1 MTRDQLL
8 AIMPLAVGRVD
19 LFLPHLNAAM
29 AEFEINTPARVAAFL
44 ANVAH
49 ESGELSDVEENLNYS
64 ASGLAKTWPHR
75 YAELDGDGDP
85 IKPIRPNALAWRL
98 HRDPVRI
105 ANNVYADRM
114 GNGPEYLGNG
124 WKHRGAGIGQLTGK
138 DNQYAAALHFNVDP
152 EQIGDWLRS
161 PEGAC
166 RSFAWFWKENGC
178 NELAD
183 VGDFDGCCDKVNRG
197 RKTQRHGDS
206 NGFADRLAFY
216 NRAIEVLA

>member
-1 MTRDQLL
+1 MRREQLL
-8 AIMPLAVGRVD
+8 AIMPGAAPYVD
-19 LFLPHLNAAM
+19 VYLPHLVAAM
-29 AEFEINTPARVAAFL
+29 AEFEINTPARIAPFL
-44 ANVAH
+44 ANAAV
-49 ESGELSDVEENLNYS
+49 ESSELSDVEENLNYS
-64 ASGLAKTWPHR
+64 ASGLARTWPHR

-85 IKPIRPNALAWRL
+85 IKPLRPNALAWRL

-114 GNGPEYLGNG
+114 GNGPECLGNG

-138 DNQYAAALHFNVDP
+138 DNQYAAALYFNIDP
-152 EQIGDWLRS
+152 ERIGDWLRS

-183 VGDFDGCCDKVNRG
+183 AGDFDGCCDKVNRG
-197 RKTQRHGDS
+197 RKTKVQGDAI
-206 NGFADRLAFY
+206 GFAERLAFY
-216 NRAIEVLA
+216 QTAREVLS